1 MMMEG
6 LCYDCRNKE
15 GYKRKDQG
23 AHTAIL
29 KDCAG
34 CGEKKVILPSR
45 HWVIRLAKPAMID
58 DT

>member
-1 MMMEG
+1 MVMMEG
-6 LCYDCRNKE
+6 LCYDCRKKE

-29 KDCAG
+29 KDCDG

-45 HWVIRLAKPAMID
+45 HWVKARPQERIG
-58 DT
+58 